1 MSGITNPTARQFA
14 DLARRVKIIPVVTIE
29 NASDAVALART
40 LVDAGL
46 PVIEITLR
54 TQAGLDA
61 IRAIATEVPDAHVGA
76 GTVRNAGQGKD
87 AVEAGAKFVVSPGV
101 TGALLDAAADWAVPY
116 LPGAATAS
124 EMMRAADRGITLM
137 KLFPAESVGGVDLLK
152 SLAAP
157 LPDLQFCPTGGITQD
172 NAARYLALPNVAC
185 VGGSWMV
192 PTAALAARDWQQI
205 GRLAAA
211 AKNVATR

>member
-1 MSGITNPTARQFA
+1 MNQTQPFVA
-14 DLARRVKIIPVVTIE
+14 LARRAKIIPVVTIE

-46 PVIEITLR
+46 PVVEITLR

-61 IRAIATEVPDAHVGA
+61 INAVASEVPDAHVGA
-76 GTVRNAGQGKD
+76 GTVRSPQEGRAAI
-87 AVEAGAKFVVSPGV
+87 AVGARFVVSPGV
-101 TGALLDAAADWAVPY
+101 TDSLLDAAADWLVPY
-116 LPGAATAS
+116 LPGTATAS

-157 LPDLQFCPTGGITQD
+157 LADLQFCPTGGITQD

-192 PTAALAARDWQQI
+192 PTAAVAARDWQQI
-205 GRLAAA
+205 GRLASA